1 MVIGMK
7 KCTLSQFMYKG
18 GSYLNKIGLNFKTDI
33 ASLNCS
39 LISAVS
45 LHNSLLSSDNY
56 NYSH

>member
-1 MVIGMK
+1 MK